1 MKKETRA
8 RTVRVIALLLGLL
21 AAFVLVVFLWQPPC
35 LILEATGLYCAGCG
49 GQRMFYALLRGDLL
63 TAFFHNPFLFCLL
76 PLFGGYLF
84 WEALRY
90 LKKQRPLYK
99 SRRCLWLFG
108 FILILTVL
116 FTVLRNLPGV
126 RWLGP

>member
-1 MKKETRA
+1 MEKETRA
-8 RTVRVIALLLGLL
+8 RAGRVAAVLLGLL

-49 GQRMFYALLRGDLL
+49 GQRMFYALLRGDFPA
-63 TAFFHNPFLFCLL
+63 AFFHNPFLFCLL
-76 PLFGGYLF
+76 PLVCGYLL

-99 SRRCLWLFG
+99 SRRFLWLFG
-108 FILILTVL
+108 MILVL
-116 FTVLRNLPGV
+116 AVIFTVLRNLPGV